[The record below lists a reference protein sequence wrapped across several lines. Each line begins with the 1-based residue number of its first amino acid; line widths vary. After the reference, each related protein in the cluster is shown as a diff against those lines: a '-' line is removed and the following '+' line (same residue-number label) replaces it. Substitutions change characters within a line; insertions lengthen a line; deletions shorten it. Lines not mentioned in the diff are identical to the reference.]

1 MCALRHAERGELLG
15 VLGVA
20 DIDNGCS
27 VRAAHMRHVR
37 DVVLDHDLS
46 AAGAIEVTDLANAD
60 TGPHDELPRLTMMKL
75 TPRMLAALPRAG
87 RRYGRR
93 QRAARGRSCR
103 QSRPQS
109 RTASRARARAR
120 TCRPGYGV

>member
-46 AAGAIEVTDLANAD
+46 AAGAIEITDLANAD
-60 TGPHDELPRLTMMKL
+60 TGPHDELPRLMMVKL
-75 TPRMLAALPRAG
+75 PVSIPE
-87 RRYGRR
+87 
-93 QRAARGRSCR
+93 
-103 QSRPQS
+103 
-109 RTASRARARAR
+109 
-120 TCRPGYGV
+120 CRPRFLEPAADTDGSNAPRETGLVVGLDRKAAQRRGPER